1 MSQQQV
7 TQIVT
12 LTGMGGVGKSTA
24 TDDLLGYKVLFSPL
38 PGVMTRPA
46 RPSDRSWENTIISP
60 DKFKVLSRAGRF
72 ACSVVVGDYQYGV
85 LGDVVEAALADT
97 GKIYIRI
104 LAPESL
110 VPFRR
115 FVRDRSPGSVTSFY
129 LRVQDPNRTLL
140 KRMIGRGDSM
150 ESAGRRLHLE
160 DGMDERMIELSKSYQ
175 EVHKEPLFHKII
187 FNDGD
192 THQTMMQ
199 VLQGISHTA

>member
-7 TQIVT
+7 TRIVT
-12 LTGMGGVGKSTA
+12 LTGMGGVGKSTVV
-24 TDDLLGYKVLFSPL
+24 DDLLRYAVLFSPL

-60 DKFKVLSRAGRF
+60 DRFKILSQAGRF
-72 ACSVVVGDYQYGV
+72 ACSVAVGDYQYGV
-85 LGDVVEAALADT
+85 LGDIVEAALADT

-104 LAPESL
+104 LAPDSL

-115 FVRDRSPGSVTSFY
+115 FVRDRLPGSVMSFY
-129 LRVQDPNRTLL
+129 LRVEDPKRTLL

-150 ESAGRRLHLE
+150 ESAGPRLHLE
-160 DGMDERMIELSKSYQ
+160 DGMDERMVELSKSYQ

-192 THQTMMQ
+192 IQRTTMQ
-199 VLQGISHTA
+199 VLQGVSRIV